1 MAFNFFK
8 SYYGNL
14 YKDAYKEAN
23 NAYQQIL
30 KVNNDLN
37 ESKLTYVNAPTFKS
51 ITKQALDF
59 YQQASNNKDTYE
71 SSQLKYGIDSLV
83 SNTLNVPVSE
93 VAKNRNIY
101 WKNLFGTEDEKTI
114 FEAIGD
120 SYRSYYVMQDI
131 ANLNNKLYN
140 STDQIEIE
148 SLEEQIS
155 DLEDEYARLSDPNKP
170 FRGMVFNSIVESAA
184 QLPNT
189 IHSALIAA
197 GGTAALTLLS
207 PAFGIAIAPKV
218 VLAGGSIAANLYVY
232 SNTANTESGM
242 MINDLRKLT
251 DSNGNKINL
260 HDPEIKNYI
269 NWNKR
274 INGALEVFSDLGFEF
289 MLNQG
294 LIKPI
299 SNSLKGTVKNTV
311 NTAFK
316 KTFANRLKSTGK
328 FVGATILDTISEST
342 TEGLENATSN
352 YFMNEILK
360 YSNNTIGSDYEVVDE
375 YGFENFVNDFA
386 DGFIEAIPVSATLGI
401 VGAGSG
407 KLINYASYK
416 YDKVKTKRASD
427 IYGINFEGQK
437 ANNEFSTVENNAFS
451 DEKYKLVNKDIF
463 NINPSKMSKEG
474 KKIYNEMVIVKDT
487 EEGATIIENEKFKT
501 LFGENKHA
509 IEKPEGYEQYT
520 IKDKKTGDT
529 IDVFIKKGF
538 SVPKVEV
545 DQNNNLVAFKDAE
558 SEATVVAQNVID
570 MVNGNSSVPIE
581 TFKISPTF
589 DNSNNNYNKSFNDI
603 QQLQRYIDHYIDD
616 KNKTIEF
623 KTKFAAEEFLKNAK
637 KNNIAIKGSNYIS
650 DVTKSG
656 TITFKIGDELVDF
669 NVTYLS
675 DNKKTN
681 SLAQTYYALPKKLK
695 DFMETN
701 NMLDSGYLN
710 REVIE
715 ESYAQDYIKKSI
727 ESKFTLNKTNNTQ
740 KISGKHL
747 KKIID
752 AGATSLYA
760 IYRKTGLSPESFMD
774 MIDFRIA
781 DNGEMKNL
789 NGLLTKARST
799 LAQTYADIDEAD
811 KYYFDGGDNH
821 KSQKPEGYKVKY
833 DKNNQDVFT
842 TSDGKY
848 SFVINKDAKA
858 PTILKYDEQFG
869 SFEED
874 ERLQKIYNYLVKKQT
889 NIEDFIIDYALENLE
904 ENKIKT
910 PVDLI
915 KSLKD
920 EPAFAQGNFNRAL
933 SNLLIDTGIADI
945 YVAGKG
951 EAFIIN
957 NGSLDFVKNEEEK
970 PKTKKKA
977 KAEQK
982 VDTTTTDTK
991 ADENVDT
998 KDTLDTNLDTLDTV
1012 ETAKQEEQTTV
1023 EIEQVTEKDKEESI
1037 KPNTVDNYKYTITIT
1052 KNANVS
1058 TIVHEAGHILR
1069 DILSQD
1075 ELNKVSEIYN
1085 VDIDDWYSG
1094 SDVEKSAN
1102 GTFTFNNKEYKTKQ
1116 EALKAKDKTVRAEEQ
1131 FANDF
1136 TMYLATATSPAP
1148 ALTIVFNK
1156 IKNILT
1162 GIAET
1167 LVKNGTFREGKLN
1180 ADIENLFASLLMTK
1194 DDIIHRELLKNNVEV
1209 ELDIKE
1215 DEPEVAYEGQ
1225 ELPQENSKINVY
1237 FKDMNVTN
1245 GGLENVEITK
1255 SDVKLF
1261 VEKGYYV
1268 PISVLEKVAATSN
1281 RDFIVKVNGERIAIS
1296 KYMQL
1301 RHELENGER
1310 NLYQVAYSQ
1319 GIDVASALISNEDAN
1334 KETKISILEREI
1346 KSSVRPTQYVGRIVY
1361 KLLNDDKFL
1370 TTICRKITDYFV
1382 PILKDNTK
1390 LIELRKYDAVENE
1403 VTLLSKKLMQ
1413 SFGDDRKSIMDLIR
1427 KNIKANP
1434 GLWAREV
1441 FRSETLFDVYQPSEA
1456 TQWYYDGF
1464 LSPEQKYSNFLL
1476 KFGSDEGFESI
1487 QNDINFKDLSEE
1499 QLDKIEDKLS
1509 ELDDKLGYFDSDL
1522 DNIVYIDRFNA
1533 DDIKVWNAHVL
1544 NSMNRKYDVLKRSS
1558 IYNIKQLFKDINKE
1572 SFKISYEQ
1580 INNLLKE
1587 LQNEIRKQ
1595 KLNSEENIKLDEE
1608 FGRLF
1613 EYVNNDV
1620 NSYDSFMQSIKELID
1635 NNYGFGLNEDETNLS
1650 EESLLKI
1657 KNIQKDL
1664 HDSIERMMFVHFEN
1678 EQAINS
1684 LMKNLNDTVKNK
1696 ELNDTIKAHEKN
1708 LSTMYK
1714 SIEKAMNKISKQQ
1727 ELIDNLV
1734 AENKL
1739 LNKEYA
1745 TASSRLR
1752 TEYTR
1757 RYKNQITKITKLSKS
1772 YDCSIEPLM
1781 SYINYLIGNRV
1792 VVKDKN
1798 QEITQ
1803 KIFSD
1808 NQDLINDIA
1817 DKHDDELY
1825 KEEDSY
1831 LNNELENVYQS
1842 VVYSPEGE
1850 AIQNFRALA
1859 LTIDKNLDYVKADIL
1874 TDGITDD
1881 FNIIGDSYIERGQ
1894 QLVKQFPTQLYNE
1907 LTKTLPYNINV
1918 NYAVERMIYHN
1929 FSEWGVDIQKALYKA
1944 VQNLK
1949 QQAKEQRQ
1957 DIIRQKQN
1965 RALELSKKMIESLS
1979 KDLKITADDIKSY
1992 ITNYLEESGLTTDVN
2007 EMSDYEILDYF
2018 YDFDNNKE
2026 VKYADLITKYNG
2038 QNAFEIIAQD
2048 DKFRYKMLKDI
2059 ISKDSRN
2066 KLIFRENSRHKFII
2080 NKQLTSFEKFK
2091 KNAKDKFRIWM
2102 SQPSLIFNYLS
2113 ELSGDLAE
2121 DEFSGAFEQFFIR
2134 ELLKCDTQEQL
2145 NIANRMKDSATNFS
2159 DIFGI
2164 KFEDRAKIFEA
2175 TDKVYVGNGKFIYL
2189 SENGLH
2195 PISATF
2201 FNNTNNTLTKEESLL
2216 TRQQVIGLY
2225 IYSKNLTTDKMSF
2238 KNREYN
2244 INTVYSH
2251 SARNLMDI
2259 KGNNFGE
2266 EFIVDLH
2273 NNPTAY
2279 LTEQEIQWAD
2289 YMIKQVGSKGN
2300 ETYNLMKDLY
2310 NINMTMEEN
2319 YFPMVNAEHVNI
2331 ISSKSGLTYVKPNA
2345 NHTKERTQNIYPLD
2359 LNVCDTFERSI
2370 KQQEHLLAFAEWAD
2384 TFNRIWK
2391 YQGNLEKTLNKVVGN
2406 ELTEYVFDFSK
2417 LAANRQ
2423 YFRSNN
2429 EMTFM
2434 NKVLA
2439 NQSVAKVVGS
2449 LITIARQAGSLLSA
2463 QLNLKI
2469 SPKEIA
2475 NAMMLINKKIAG
2487 TDMTWAE
2494 YIDSVDP
2501 EMLHRKLDPMT
2512 EQYESLNKQ
2521 SWIKDMPVLSKLH
2534 PDELIKLVQIA
2545 DKKFAQIVWIACF
2558 NKYSNG
2564 VLNLNSD
2571 VTKNDA
2577 LYKTIMAVRK
2587 TQSGSSIVE
2596 NTKLQNSAK
2605 YGNNYIAK
2613 LIVQFQND
2621 VLKMQSEIFFGAAR
2635 ALRNGKIVDAAVKSL
2650 LVPISIA
2657 VFNVI
2662 LNGDWIP
2669 EEDDDTPIDIDATVK
2684 DIVSELANN
2693 WLPVAGKYVS
2703 NTIRGYDS
2711 TSFVPFADS
2720 ISNLISTIAKLYNP
2734 PKGRERLDVA
2744 LSGIYNI
2751 GLDVASSVGVPSEFI
2766 RRVAKMFIDVKDW
2779 EFNFNP
2785 FYFINTNAG
2794 NWLAE
2799 KLD

>member
-51 ITKQALDF
+51 ITKGALEL

-83 SNTLNVPVSE
+83 SQTLNVPVSE

-101 WKNLFGTEDEKTI
+101 WKNLFNTEDEKTI

-170 FRGMVFNSIVESAA
+170 FRGMVFNSIVESSA

-189 IHSALIAA
+189 IHSALVAA
-197 GGTAALTLLS
+197 GGTTALLALGAISGVAVPVAA
-207 PAFGIAIAPKV
+207 A
-218 VLAGGSIAANLYVY
+218 LAGGTIM
-232 SNTANTESGM
+232 SNIQVFLNTYNTEKGM

-251 DSNGNKINL
+251 DSNGNKIDI
-260 HDPEIKNYI
+260 HDSEIKKDIDVNAI
-269 NWNKR
+269 M
-274 INGALEVFSDLGFEF
+274 NGGIEIFADLGFEL

-294 LIKPI
+294 IIKPI
-299 SNSLKGTVKNTV
+299 SDALKGTVKNTV

-316 KTFANRLKSTGK
+316 KTFANKLKSTGK
-328 FVGATILDTISEST
+328 FIGATILDTISEST

-360 YSNNTIGSDYEVVDE
+360 YSNNTIGSDYEVVDK
-375 YGFENFVNDFA
+375 YGFENFVNEFA
-386 DGFIEAIPVSATLGI
+386 DGFIESIPVSATLGI
-401 VGAGSG
+401 AGAGFG
-407 KLINYASYK
+407 KAINYASYK

-427 IYGINFEGQK
+427 IYGIDFEGQK
-437 ANNEFSTVENNAFS
+437 VNNEFSTVENNAFS

-474 KKIYNEMVIVKDT
+474 KKIYNEMVIVKDI
-487 EEGATIIENEKFKT
+487 EEGATTISNEKFKT
-501 LFGENKHA
+501 LFGENKHST
-509 IEKPEGYEQYT
+509 EKPEGYEQYT
-520 IKDKKTGDT
+520 IKDKKTSDT
-529 IDVFIKKGF
+529 IDVFIKKDF

-558 SEATVVAQNVID
+558 SEATVVTQNVID

-581 TFKISPTF
+581 TFKISSTF

-637 KNNIAIKGSNYIS
+637 KNNLAIKGSNYIS

-681 SLAQTYYALPKKLK
+681 TLAQTYYALPKKLK

-701 NMLDSGYLN
+701 DMLDSGYLN
-710 REVIE
+710 REIIE
-715 ESYAQDYIKKSI
+715 ESYAQDYINKSI
-727 ESKFTLNKTNNTQ
+727 ESKFANNKTNNTQ
-740 KISGKHL
+740 KISGKRL
-747 KKIID
+747 NKIIE

-811 KYYFDGGDNH
+811 KYYFDGGENH

-833 DKNNQDVFT
+833 DGNNNIFT

-848 SFVINKDAKA
+848 SFVVNKDAKA

-874 ERLQKIYNYLVKKQT
+874 KRLQSIYNYLVNKQEK
-889 NIEDFIIDYALENLE
+889 IEDFIIDDALENLE

-945 YVAGKG
+945 YIAGKG

-957 NGSLDFVKNEEEK
+957 NNSLDFVKNEEEK

-982 VDTTTTDTK
+982 VDTTITDTK
-991 ADENVDT
+991 VDENVDT
-998 KDTLDTNLDTLDTV
+998 KDTLDTNLDTLNTV
-1012 ETAKQEEQTTV
+1012 ETAKQEKQTPGETEQ
-1023 EIEQVTEKDKEESI
+1023 ETEKEKEEFI

-1180 ADIENLFASLLMTK
+1180 ADIENLFASLLITK
-1194 DDIIHRELLKNNVEV
+1194 DDIIHRDLLKNNVEV

-1215 DEPEVAYEGQ
+1215 DEPDVADEGQ

-1255 SDVKLF
+1255 SDIKLF

-1268 PISVLEKVAATSN
+1268 PIRVLEKVAATN
-1281 RDFIVKVNGERIAIS
+1281 KRDFIVKVNGEKIAIS

-1301 RHELENGER
+1301 RHELENVER

-1334 KETKISILEREI
+1334 KETKISILEKET

-1403 VTLLSKKLMQ
+1403 VTLLSKKLLQ

-1441 FRSETLFDVYQPSEA
+1441 FRSETLFDVYQPSEE

-1620 NSYDSFMQSIKELID
+1620 NSYDRFMQSIKELID

-1657 KNIQKDL
+1657 KTIQKDL

-1757 RYKNQITKITKLSKS
+1757 RYKNQITKITKLSNA

-1798 QEITQ
+1798 QEITDR
-1803 KIFSD
+1803 IFSD
-1808 NQDLINDIA
+1808 YQDLIDNISNNDS
-1817 DKHDDELY
+1817 DLY
-1825 KEEDSY
+1825 KTEDDY
-1831 LNNELENVYQS
+1831 LQNNDMENVYET

-1850 AIQNFRALA
+1850 AIQNFRAIA
-1859 LTIDKNLDYVKADIL
+1859 LTLNEDPTLVRADVLSDEIK
-1874 TDGITDD
+1874 DD
-1881 FNIIGDSYIERGQ
+1881 FNIIGDSYIERGH
-1894 QLVKQFPTQLYNE
+1894 LLTKEFPKQLYNE
-1907 LTKTLPYNINV
+1907 LIKTLPYNINV
-1918 NYAVERMIYHN
+1918 NYAVERMVYHN

-1957 DIIRQKQN
+1957 DIIKQKQQK
-1965 RALELSKKMIESLS
+1965 ALDLSKKMIESLS
-1979 KDLKITADDIKSY
+1979 RDLQITDSDIRTY
-1992 ITNYLEESGLTTDVN
+1992 ITNYLEQSGLTTDVN

-2026 VKYADLITKYNG
+2026 ITYADLVKKYNG

-2048 DKFRYKMLKDI
+2048 DNFRYRMLKDI
-2059 ISKDSRN
+2059 ISRDSRN
-2066 KLIFRENSRHKFII
+2066 KLTFR
-2080 NKQLTSFEKFK
+2080 NKTLKSFEKLK
-2091 KNAKDKFRIWM
+2091 KNATDRFRIWM
-2102 SQPSLIFNYLS
+2102 SQPTLIFNYLS

-2134 ELLKCDTQEQL
+2134 ELLKCDNQEQL

-2164 KFEDRAKIFEA
+2164 KFEDRAKIFES
-2175 TDKVYVGNGKFIYL
+2175 TDKVYVGNGKSISL
-2189 SENGLH
+2189 EESGLN
-2195 PISATF
+2195 PIRATF
-2201 FNNTNNTLTKEESLL
+2201 FNNSNNTLTKEESLL
-2216 TRQQVIGLY
+2216 TREQVIGLY
-2225 IYSKNLTTDKMSF
+2225 IYSKNLTTDKMTF
-2238 KNREYN
+2238 QNREYN
-2244 INTVYSH
+2244 VNTVYSH
-2251 SARNLMDI
+2251 SARNLMDV

-2273 NNPTAY
+2273 NNPTSY
-2279 LTEQEIQWAD
+2279 LTEKEIQWAD

-2300 ETYNLMKDLY
+2300 ETFNLMKDLY
-2310 NINMTMEEN
+2310 NVNMIMEEN
-2319 YFPMVNAEHVNI
+2319 YFPMVNIEYVNI

-2345 NHTKERTQNIYPLD
+2345 NHTKGRTQDIYALD
-2359 LNVCDTFERSI
+2359 LNVCNTFERSI
-2370 KQQEHLLAFAEWAD
+2370 KQQEHLLAFGEWAD

-2487 TDMTWAE
+2487 TNMTWAE
-2494 YIDSVDP
+2494 YIDSVDA
-2501 EMLHRKLDPMT
+2501 EMLHRKLDPLT

-2558 NKYSNG
+2558 NKYSYNG

-2571 VTKNDA
+2571 VTKNDV

-2621 VLKMQSEIFFGAAR
+2621 ILKLQSEMLFGAER
-2635 ALRNGKIVDAAVKSL
+2635 AWRNGKSIGAAVKVL
-2650 LVPISIA
+2650 LVPISMA
-2657 VFNVI
+2657 LFNVI

-2669 EEDDDTPIDIDATVK
+2669 EEDDDTPIDIDATIK
-2684 DIVSELANN
+2684 DIVSELFNEY
-2693 WLPVAGKYVS
+2693 LPVAGKYVS
-2703 NTIRGYDS
+2703 NTIRGYGS

>member
-51 ITKQALDF
+51 ITKGALEL

-83 SNTLNVPVSE
+83 SQTLNVPVSE

-155 DLEDEYARLSDPNKP
+155 DLEDEYARLSDPTKP
-170 FRGMVFNSIVESAA
+170 YRSMKMNAIIESSA
-184 QLPNT
+184 QVPNT

-197 GGTAALTLLS
+197 GGTAALTFLG
-207 PAFGIAIAPKV
+207 PAFGIAIAPKIALGFGS
-218 VLAGGSIAANLYVY
+218 VLSNLYVY
-232 SNTANTESGM
+232 NNTANTEAGM

-251 DSNGNKINL
+251 DSNGNKIDL
-260 HDPEIKNYI
+260 HDPEIKSYI

-289 MLNQG
+289 MINQG

-299 SNSLKGTVKNTV
+299 SNAVKGTVKNTV
-311 NTAFK
+311 NSVFK
-316 KTFANRLKSTGK
+316 KTFAKRLKSTGK
-328 FVGATILDTISEST
+328 FIGATILDVISEST

-352 YFMNEILK
+352 YYMNEILK
-360 YSNNTIGSDYEVVDE
+360 YSNNTIGSDYEVIDE
-375 YGFENFVNDFA
+375 YGFENFVNEFA
-386 DGFIEAIPVSATLGI
+386 DGFIESIPVSLTLGA

-416 YDKVKTKRASD
+416 YDAVKTKRASD
-427 IYGINFEGQK
+427 IYGINFEEQK

-451 DEKYKLVNKDIF
+451 DEKYKLVTKDIF

-487 EEGATIIENEKFKT
+487 EEGATTISNEKFKT
-501 LFGENKHA
+501 LFGENKHST
-509 IEKPEGYEQYT
+509 EKPEGYEQYT

-558 SEATVVAQNVID
+558 SEATVVTQNVID

-681 SLAQTYYALPKKLK
+681 TLAQTYYALPKKLK
-695 DFMETN
+695 DFIETN

-727 ESKFTLNKTNNTQ
+727 ESKFAQNKTNNTQ
-740 KISGKHL
+740 KISGKRL
-747 KKIID
+747 SKIIE

-760 IYRKTGLSPESFMD
+760 IYRKTGLSPESFID

-799 LAQTYADIDEAD
+799 LAQTYAEADIDEAD
-811 KYYFDGGDNH
+811 PYYFEGGNDH
-821 KSQKPEGYKVKY
+821 TEEKPEGYRVKY
-833 DKNNQDVFT
+833 NEKNNTFIT
-842 TSDGKY
+842 PDGKY
-848 SFVINKDAKA
+848 SFIRNDEEQE
-858 PTILKYDEQFG
+858 PIILKHNEKFG
-869 SFEED
+869 SFEKDGRLKTIYDYLADEED
-874 ERLQKIYNYLVKKQT
+874 T
-889 NIEDFIIDYALENLE
+889 NKFAIDDTLEKLEDGE
-904 ENKIKT
+904 IKT
-910 PVDLI
+910 PIDLI
-915 KSLKD
+915 SSLKN
-920 EPAFAQGNFNRAL
+920 EPTFAKGNFNRAL
-933 SNLLIDTGIADI
+933 AKLFSDTQIADI
-945 YVAGKG
+945 YVAGRG

-957 NGSLDFVKNEEEK
+957 DGSLDFVKNEEEK

-977 KAEQK
+977 KSEQK

-991 ADENVDT
+991 VEENVDT

-1012 ETAKQEEQTTV
+1012 ETAKQEEQTTG
-1023 EIEQVTEKDKEESI
+1023 ETEQGTEKEKEEFS
-1037 KPNTVDNYKYTITIT
+1037 KQNTVDNYKYTITIT

-1069 DILSQD
+1069 DILSKD

-1148 ALTIVFNK
+1148 ALNIVFNK

-1167 LVKNGTFREGKLN
+1167 LIKNGTFREGKLN

-1215 DEPEVAYEGQ
+1215 DEPEVSDEGQ

-1237 FKDMNVTN
+1237 FKDMNVTD

-1261 VEKGYYV
+1261 IEKGYYV
-1268 PISVLEKVAATSN
+1268 PISVLEKVAATSK

-1334 KETKISILEREI
+1334 KETKISILERET

-1499 QLDKIEDKLS
+1499 QLDKIEDKLG

-1533 DDIKVWNAHVL
+1533 DDIEVWNAHVL

-1657 KNIQKDL
+1657 KNIQKDF

-1696 ELNDTIKAHEKN
+1696 EINDTIKAHEKN

-1757 RYKNQITKITKLSKS
+1757 RYKNQITKITKLSKA

-1798 QEITQ
+1798 QEITDR
-1803 KIFSD
+1803 IFSD
-1808 NQDLINDIA
+1808 YQDLIDNISNNDN
-1817 DKHDDELY
+1817 DLY
-1825 KEEDSY
+1825 KTEDDY
-1831 LNNELENVYQS
+1831 IQNNDMENVYET
-1842 VVYSPEGE
+1842 VVYSTEGE
-1850 AIQNFRALA
+1850 SIQNFRAIA
-1859 LTIDKNLDYVKADIL
+1859 LTLNEDPTLVKADIL
-1874 TDGITDD
+1874 SDEIKDD
-1881 FNIIGDSYIERGQ
+1881 FNIIGDSYIERGH
-1894 QLVKQFPTQLYNE
+1894 LLTKEFPKQLYNE
-1907 LTKTLPYNINV
+1907 LIKTLPYNINV
-1918 NYAVERMIYHN
+1918 NYAVERMVYHN

-1957 DIIRQKQN
+1957 DIIKQKQQK
-1965 RALELSKKMIESLS
+1965 ALDLSKKMIESLS
-1979 KDLKITADDIKSY
+1979 RDLQITDSDIRTY

-2018 YDFDNNKE
+2018 YDFDNNKNIT
-2026 VKYADLITKYNG
+2026 YADLITKYDG

-2048 DKFRYKMLKDI
+2048 DNFRYKMLKDI

-2066 KLIFRENSRHKFII
+2066 KLVFS
-2080 NKQLTSFEKFK
+2080 NKKLKGLANFT
-2091 KNAKDKFRIWM
+2091 KNASDRFRIWM
-2102 SQPSLIFNYLS
+2102 SQPTLIFNYLS

-2134 ELLKCDTQEQL
+2134 ELLKCDNQEQL

-2159 DIFGI
+2159 NIFGV
-2164 KFEDRAKIFEA
+2164 KFEDRAKIFES
-2175 TDKVYVGNGKFIYL
+2175 TDKVYTGNGKYVSL
-2189 SENGLH
+2189 EESGLN
-2195 PISATF
+2195 PIRATF
-2201 FNNTNNTLTKEESLL
+2201 FNNSNNTLTKEESLL
-2216 TRQQVIGLY
+2216 TREQVIGLY
-2225 IYSKNLTTDKMSF
+2225 VYSKNLTTDRRSF
-2238 KNREYN
+2238 QNREYN
-2244 INTVYSH
+2244 VNTVYSH
-2251 SARNLMDI
+2251 SARNLMDV

-2273 NNPTAY
+2273 NNPTSY

-2289 YMIKQVGSKGN
+2289 YMINQVGSKGN
-2300 ETYNLMKDLY
+2300 ETFNLMKDLY
-2310 NINMTMEEN
+2310 NVNMTMEEN
-2319 YFPMVNAEHVNI
+2319 YFPMVNGEYVNI
-2331 ISSKSGLTYVKPNA
+2331 ISSKSGLTYVKPSA
-2345 NHTKERTQNIYPLD
+2345 NHTVERTQAVYPID
-2359 LNVCDTFERSI
+2359 LNVCNTFERSI
-2370 KQQEHLLAFAEWAD
+2370 KQQEHLLAFGEWAD

-2449 LITIARQAGSLLSA
+2449 LITLARQSGSLLSA

-2501 EMLHRKLDPMT
+2501 EMLNRKLDPIT
-2512 EQYESLNKQ
+2512 EQALSRNKQ

-2564 VLNLNSD
+2564 VLNLDSD
-2571 VTKNDA
+2571 VTKNNA

-2621 VLKMQSEIFFGAAR
+2621 ILKMQSEIFFGAAR
-2635 ALRNGKIVDAAVKSL
+2635 ALRNGKSIDAAVKAL
-2650 LVPISIA
+2650 LVPISMA
-2657 VFNVI
+2657 LFNVI

-2703 NTIRGYDS
+2703 NTIRGYGS

-2734 PKGRERLDVA
+2734 PRGRDRLDVA

>member
-1 MAFNFFK
+1 MAYNFFK

-51 ITKQALDF
+51 ITKEALEL

-83 SNTLNVPVSE
+83 SQTLNVPVSE

-101 WKNLFGTEDEKTI
+101 WKNLFNTEDEKTI

-155 DLEDEYARLSDPNKP
+155 DLEDEYARLSDLNKP
-170 FRGMVFNSIVESAA
+170 FRGMIFNSIVESAA

-207 PAFGIAIAPKV
+207 PAFGIAIAPKIA
-218 VLAGGSIAANLYVY
+218 LAGGSIAANLYVY
-232 SNTANTESGM
+232 SNTANTEAGM

-251 DSNGNKINL
+251 DSNGNKIDL
-260 HDPEIKNYI
+260 HDPEIKSYI

-375 YGFENFVNDFA
+375 YGFENFVNEFA
-386 DGFIEAIPVSATLGI
+386 DGFIESIPVSATLGI
-401 VGAGSG
+401 TGAGFG
-407 KLINYASYK
+407 KAINYASYK

-427 IYGINFEGQK
+427 IYGIDFEGQK
-437 ANNEFSTVENNAFS
+437 VNNEFSTVENNAFS

-463 NINPSKMSKEG
+463 NINPSKMSDKA
-474 KKIYNEMVIVKDT
+474 KKIYNEMVMVKDT
-487 EEGATIIENEKFKT
+487 DEGATTISNEKFKT
-501 LFGENKHA
+501 LFGENKHST
-509 IEKPEGYEQYT
+509 EKPEGYEQYT

-558 SEATVVAQNVID
+558 SEATVVTQNVID

-637 KNNIAIKGSNYIS
+637 KNNLAIKGSNYIS

-681 SLAQTYYALPKKLK
+681 TLAQTYYALPKKLK

-701 NMLDSGYLN
+701 DMLDSGYLN

-727 ESKFTLNKTNNTQ
+727 ENKFAQNKTDNTQ

-774 MIDFRIA
+774 LIDFRIA

-799 LAQTYADIDEAD
+799 LAQTNATIGEAN
-811 KYYFDGGDNH
+811 KYYFDGGKNH
-821 KSQKPEGYKVKY
+821 KAQKPEGYKVKY
-833 DKNNQDVFT
+833 DENNNDVFT

-848 SFVINKDAKA
+848 SFVVHDKEEEPI
-858 PTILKYDEQFG
+858 ILKHDEQFG
-869 SFEED
+869 SFDED
-874 ERLQKIYNYLVKKQT
+874 GRLQNIYEYLEKT
-889 NIEDFIIDYALENLE
+889 ESALYETLDDIKNV
-904 ENKIKT
+904 KT
-910 PVDLI
+910 PSELI
-915 KSLKD
+915 SLLNDDEKFVKGNINKSLSKL
-920 EPAFAQGNFNRAL
+920 FT
-933 SNLLIDTGIADI
+933 DTGIADI
-945 YVAGKG
+945 YVAGRG

-957 NGSLDFVKNEEEK
+957 NETLDFVKNEEEK

-977 KAEQK
+977 KEEQK
-982 VDTTTTDTK
+982 ADTTTTDTK

-998 KDTLDTNLDTLDTV
+998 KDTLDTV
-1012 ETAKQEEQTTV
+1012 ETAKQEEQTT
-1023 EIEQVTEKDKEESI
+1023 EETKLETETEKVKEESS
-1037 KPNTVDNYKYTITIT
+1037 KPYTVDNYKYTITIT

-1148 ALTIVFNK
+1148 ALNIVFNK

-1194 DDIIHRELLKNNVEV
+1194 DDIIHRELLKNNIEV

-1215 DEPEVAYEGQ
+1215 DEPEVADEGQ

-1245 GGLENVEITK
+1245 GGLENIEITK

-1261 VEKGYYV
+1261 IEKGYYV
-1268 PISVLEKVAATSN
+1268 PISVLEKVAATSK
-1281 RDFIVKVNGERIAIS
+1281 RDFIVKVNGEKIAIS

-1319 GIDVASALISNEDAN
+1319 GIDVASSLISNEDSN
-1334 KETKISILEREI
+1334 KEIKISILERET
-1346 KSSVRPTQYVGRIVY
+1346 KSSVRPTQYIGRIVY

-1403 VTLLSKKLMQ
+1403 VTLLSKKLLQ

-1427 KNIKANP
+1427 KNIKSNP

-1499 QLDKIEDKLS
+1499 QLDKIEDKLG

-1533 DDIKVWNAHVL
+1533 DDIQVWNAHVL

-1657 KNIQKDL
+1657 KTIQKDL

-1696 ELNDTIKAHEKN
+1696 DINDTIKAHEKN

-1714 SIEKAMNKISKQQ
+1714 SIEKAMNKIAKQQ

-1757 RYKNQITKITKLSKS
+1757 RYKNQITKITKLSNA

-1798 QEITQ
+1798 QEITNR
-1803 KIFSD
+1803 IFSD
-1808 NQDLINDIA
+1808 YQDLIDNISNNDS
-1817 DKHDDELY
+1817 DLY
-1825 KEEDSY
+1825 KTEDDY
-1831 LNNELENVYQS
+1831 LQNNDMEDIYET

-1850 AIQNFRALA
+1850 AIQNFRTIA
-1859 LTIDKNLDYVKADIL
+1859 LTLNEDPSFVK
-1874 TDGITDD
+1874 TNITDD
-1881 FNIIGDSYIERGQ
+1881 IKDSFDIIGDSYIERGQ
-1894 QLVKQFPTQLYNE
+1894 QLVKQFPVQLYNE

-1918 NYAVERMIYHN
+1918 NYAVEQMVYHN
-1929 FSEWGVDIQKALYKA
+1929 FSEWGVDIQKSLYKA

-1957 DIIRQKQN
+1957 DIIKQKQN
-1965 RALELSKKMIESLS
+1965 KALELSKKMIESLS
-1979 KDLKITADDIKSY
+1979 RDLQITDSDIRTY
-1992 ITNYLEESGLTTDVN
+1992 ITNYLEQSGLTTDVN

-2026 VKYADLITKYNG
+2026 ITYADLVSKYNG

-2048 DKFRYKMLKDI
+2048 DNFRFRMLKDI

-2066 KLIFRENSRHKFII
+2066 KLTFR
-2080 NKQLTSFEKFK
+2080 NKTLKSFEKLK
-2091 KNAKDKFRIWM
+2091 KNSTDRFRIWM
-2102 SQPSLIFNYLS
+2102 SQPTLIFNYLS

-2134 ELLKCDTQEQL
+2134 ELLKCDNQEQL

-2159 DIFGI
+2159 NIFGI
-2164 KFEDRAKIFEA
+2164 KFEDREKIFEA
-2175 TDKVYVGNGKFIYL
+2175 TDKVYTGNGKYVSL
-2189 SENGLH
+2189 EESGLN
-2195 PISATF
+2195 PIRATF
-2201 FNNTNNTLTKEESLL
+2201 FNNSNNTLTKEESLL

-2225 IYSKNLTTDKMSF
+2225 IYSKNLTTDKMTF
-2238 KNREYN
+2238 QNREYN
-2244 INTVYSH
+2244 VNTVYSH
-2251 SARNLMDI
+2251 SARNLMDV

-2273 NNPTAY
+2273 NNPTSY

-2300 ETYNLMKDLY
+2300 ETFNLMKDLY
-2310 NINMTMEEN
+2310 NINMIMEEN
-2319 YFPMVNAEHVNI
+2319 YFPMVDIEYVNI

-2345 NHTKERTQNIYPLD
+2345 NHTKERTQKIYPLD
-2359 LNVCDTFERSI
+2359 LNVCNTFERSI
-2370 KQQEHLLAFAEWAD
+2370 KQQEHLLAFGEWAD

-2391 YQGNLEKTLNKVVGN
+2391 YQGNLENTLNKVVGN

-2501 EMLHRKLDPMT
+2501 EMLNRKLDPIT
-2512 EQYESLNKQ
+2512 EQALSRNKQ

-2564 VLNLNSD
+2564 VLNLNTD
-2571 VTKNDA
+2571 ITKNDA

-2621 VLKMQSEIFFGAAR
+2621 VLKMQSEIFFGTAR
-2635 ALRNGKIVDAAVKSL
+2635 ALRNGKKVDAAVKAL
-2650 LVPISIA
+2650 LVPISMA
-2657 VFNVI
+2657 LFNVI

-2703 NTIRGYDS
+2703 STIRGYGS